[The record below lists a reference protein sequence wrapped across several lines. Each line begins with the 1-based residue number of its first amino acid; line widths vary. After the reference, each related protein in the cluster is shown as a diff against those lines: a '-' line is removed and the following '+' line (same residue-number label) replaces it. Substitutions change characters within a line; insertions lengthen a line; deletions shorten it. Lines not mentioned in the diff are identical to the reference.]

1 MKLDLLTSPGLV
13 VFTTRDFAQLAGI
26 SLAAASKRLT
36 RLAAANA
43 SLVQL
48 TRGAWANRAHPHFNV
63 LACVPVLLGSEQGYV
78 SFLSALHL
86 HGAIAQ
92 IPASVQVAT
101 TGHGRTVRT
110 PVGTF
115 ELFQLK
121 PEMLQGGVVWSDTP
135 KPYRIATVE
144 KALLDT
150 FYIATRK
157 KRRFAGLPELHLDD
171 AGFDKRRFDSLRAD
185 LNLPPPISAAMTRR
199 WQELLEHSNGAS
211 VRPAERLGKRG
222 K

>member
-1 MKLDLLTSPGLV
+1 MSLDLLSSPELV
-13 VFTTRDFAQLAGI
+13 IFTTRDFARLAGI
-26 SLAAASKRLT
+26 SLAAASKRLK
-36 RLAAANA
+36 RLAAGNA

-48 TRGAWANRAHPHFNV
+48 TRGVWANRAHPYFNV

-92 IPASVQVAT
+92 IPANVQVAT
-101 TGHGRTVRT
+101 TGHARSVRT

-121 PEMLQGGVVWSDTP
+121 PEMLLDGIVWSDTP

-157 KRRFAGLPELHLDD
+157 KRRFAKLPELDLAD
-171 AGFDKRRFDSLRAD
+171 AGFKKQRYRA
-185 LNLPPPISAAMTRR
+185 LLAALQLPPPIAAAMARR
-199 WQELLEHSNGAS
+199 SQEAAL
-211 VRPAERLGKRG
+211 
-222 K
+222 

>member
-1 MKLDLLTSPGLV
+1 MNLDLLTSPDLV

-26 SLAAASKRLT
+26 SLAAASKRLA
-36 RLAAANA
+36 RLSAANA

-48 TRGAWANRAHPHFNV
+48 TRGVWANRAHPNFSV
-63 LACVPVLLGSEQGYV
+63 PACVPVLLGSEQGYV

-92 IPASVQVAT
+92 IPANVQVAT
-101 TGHGRTVRT
+101 TGHARSVRT

-115 ELFQLK
+115 EFLQLK
-121 PEMLQGGVVWSDTP
+121 PEMLRGGVDWSESP

-157 KRRFAGLPELHLDD
+157 KRRFAKLPELRLED
-171 AGFDKRRFDSLRAD
+171 AGFKKSRFRA
-185 LNLPPPISAAMTRR
+185 LLAELKLPPPIASAMTRR
-199 WQELLEHSNGAS
+199 WQEVA
-211 VRPAERLGKRG
+211 
-222 K
+222 

>member
-1 MKLDLLTSPGLV
+1 MADNGGRRRKTAACVVKPDLLNSPELV
-13 VFTTRDFAQLAGI
+13 IFTTREFARLAGI
-26 SLAAASKRLT
+26 SIAAASNRLKRLS
-36 RLAAANA
+36 AANG
-43 SLVQL
+43 SIVQL
-48 TRGAWANRAHPHFNV
+48 TRGVWANRGHPHFSV
-63 LACVPVLLGSEQGYV
+63 LACVPALLGSEQGYV

-101 TGHGRTVRT
+101 TGHGRSVRT

-121 PEMLQGGVVWSDTP
+121 PEMFREGIVWSDAP
-135 KPYRIATVE
+135 QAWRIATLE

-157 KRRFAGLPELHLDD
+157 KRRFARLPELRLAE
-171 AGFDKRRFDSLRAD
+171 AGFSARRYRKLAASLA
-185 LNLPPPISAAMTRR
+185 LAPPIAGAMQRRMAAV
-199 WQELLEHSNGAS
+199 EA
-211 VRPAERLGKRG
+211 A
-222 K
+222 

>member
-1 MKLDLLTSPGLV
+1 MKLDLLSSPELV
-13 VFTTRDFAQLAGI
+13 IFTTRDFARFAGI
-26 SLAAASKRLT
+26 SVPAASKRLA
-36 RLAAANA
+36 RLAAGSA

-48 TRGAWANRAHPHFNV
+48 TRGVWANRAHPYFNV

-92 IPASVQVAT
+92 IPANVQIAT
-101 TGHGRTVRT
+101 TGHTRTVRT

-121 PEMLQGGVVWSDTP
+121 PEMFRDGIVWSDTA

-157 KRRFAGLPELHLDD
+157 KRRFAKLPELSLDD
-171 AGFDKRRFDSLRAD
+171 AGFKRQRFRA
-185 LNLPPPISAAMTRR
+185 LLAQLKLPPPIAVAMTRR
-199 WQELLEHSNGAS
+199 CREIA
-211 VRPAERLGKRG
+211 
-222 K
+222 

>member
-1 MKLDLLTSPGLV
+1 MKLDLLSSTELV
-13 VFTTRDFAQLAGI
+13 IFTTRDFARLARV
-26 SLAAASKRLT
+26 SLAAASKRLA
-36 RLAAANA
+36 RLSAGSQ

-48 TRGAWANRAHPHFNV
+48 TRGAWANRSHPQFNV
-63 LACVPVLLGSEQGYV
+63 LACVPVLLGNEQGYI

-92 IPASVQVAT
+92 IPANVQVAT
-101 TGHGRTVRT
+101 TGHARTVRT

-115 ELFQLK
+115 EFFQLK
-121 PEMLQGGVVWSDTP
+121 PEMLRVGVVFSDAP

-157 KRRFAGLPELHLDD
+157 KRRFAKLPELNLAD
-171 AGFDKRRFDSLRAD
+171 AQFKVQRYRTLLASLKLPAPIAAAMARRWED
-185 LNLPPPISAAMTRR
+185 LN
-199 WQELLEHSNGAS
+199 
-211 VRPAERLGKRG
+211 
-222 K
+222 

>member
-1 MKLDLLTSPGLV
+1 MKLDLLSSPELV
-13 VFTTRDFAQLAGI
+13 IFTTRDFARLAGI
-26 SLAAASKRLT
+26 SLAAASKRLK
-36 RLAAANA
+36 RLSAGSA
-43 SLVQL
+43 SLAQL
-48 TRGAWANRAHPHFNV
+48 TRGVWANRAHPYFNV
-63 LACVPVLLGSEQGYV
+63 LACVPVLLGNEQGYV

-101 TGHGRTVRT
+101 TGHARSLRT

-115 ELFQLK
+115 EFFQLK
-121 PEMLQGGVVWSDTP
+121 PEMLLDGIVWSDSP

-157 KRRFAGLPELHLDD
+157 KRRFAKLPELILDD
-171 AGFDKRRFDSLRAD
+171 AGFKKSRYRA
-185 LNLPPPISAAMTRR
+185 LLAALKLPPPIAAAMLQR
-199 WQELLEHSNGAS
+199 WEGID
-211 VRPAERLGKRG
+211 
-222 K
+222 